1 MTITGTRSYKER
13 EMHRNP
19 LVTLCAYRVDRH
31 KTVQLFL
38 FRLENEEQE
47 ELSGGKKKITTV
59 ATVL

>member
-1 MTITGTRSYKER
+1 
-13 EMHRNP
+13 MHRNP

-38 FRLENEEQE
+38 FRLEHEEQE